1 MTRRRSSWF
10 CIKSRAEYPN
20 GPLENYQQKF
30 HILSG
35 GDLPCGANDFHPV
48 VTFHLS
54 FKRKKILNGMFNG
67 PALKHE
73 AAFGHDKIIPIPVT
87 ICVIFLSGKRMA
99 HLLQNPRSNQEALSP
114 DAPLCYGDGEISFID
129 ERGKTMLRKF
139 GKGLLTLGF
148 SSAVLLFSSPL
159 AFAAEALPA
168 GGESYTKVL
177 FAVGAMIAA
186 GFAIGV
192 GAVGAGLGIGTAASG
207 ACSAVGRNP
216 GVQGKIMMTMLVGMA
231 MAESIAIYAL
241 VVSLVLLYANPYMKY
256 FLAG

>member
-1 MTRRRSSWF
+1 MPRGNRFDYLFNAGHALNETFKKSSHGAARLQGVHWRFRSPDDGLTAPSSALSHWHMHCRRIAG
-10 CIKSRAEYPN
+10 CTLLSR
-20 GPLENYQQKF
+20 
-30 HILSG
+30 
-35 GDLPCGANDFHPV
+35 
-48 VTFHLS
+48 
-54 FKRKKILNGMFNG
+54 KRKPCYKQNERRKNSLAKGETKMFST
-67 PALKHE
+67 L
-73 AAFGHDKIIPIPVT
+73 
-87 ICVIFLSGKRMA
+87 GKRMA
-99 HLLQNPRSNQEALSP
+99 
-114 DAPLCYGDGEISFID
+114 
-129 ERGKTMLRKF
+129 T
-139 GKGLLTLGF
+139 LTATIA
-148 SSAVLLFSSPL
+148 AVLVSSPL
-159 AFAAEALPA
+159 LAAEAIPA

-256 FLAG
+256 FLVG

>member
-1 MTRRRSSWF
+1 MV
-10 CIKSRAEYPN
+10 
-20 GPLENYQQKF
+20 Q
-30 HILSG
+30 
-35 GDLPCGANDFHPV
+35 
-48 VTFHLS
+48 
-54 FKRKKILNGMFNG
+54 
-67 PALKHE
+67 
-73 AAFGHDKIIPIPVT
+73 
-87 ICVIFLSGKRMA
+87 
-99 HLLQNPRSNQEALSP
+99 
-114 DAPLCYGDGEISFID
+114 
-129 ERGKTMLRKF
+129 KF
-139 GKGLLTLGF
+139 GKGLIT
-148 SSAVLLFSSPL
+148 LLFSSVVLLLSSPCV
-159 AFAAEALPA
+159 FAAEALPT

-241 VVSLVLLYANPYMKY
+241 VVSLVLLFANPFMKY